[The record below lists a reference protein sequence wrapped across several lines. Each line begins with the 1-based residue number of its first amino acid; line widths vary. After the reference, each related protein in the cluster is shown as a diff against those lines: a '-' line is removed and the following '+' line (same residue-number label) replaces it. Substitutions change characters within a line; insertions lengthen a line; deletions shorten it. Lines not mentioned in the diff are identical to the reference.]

1 MSRDAVLWTAVA
13 SLMLLF
19 CTGVGT
25 ARPAAP
31 PGLKVSENGRF
42 LVTEEGKPFFWL
54 GDTAWEL
61 FHRLDRED
69 SERYLRDR
77 AAKGF
82 TVIQAVVLAEFGGLT
97 VANANGDLPLRDSDP
112 TRPDERYFAHVD
124 AVVEAASRLGLYIG
138 MLPTWGDK
146 WNTKWGGGPEI
157 FTPENAA
164 IYGEFL
170 GRRYRD
176 QPIVWILGGDR
187 PPENERHLAIV
198 RAMAAGLRRGDGGQ
212 HLLTY
217 HPTGGQ
223 SSAEWFH
230 GDDWL
235 SFNMIQSGHWAR
247 NNPNY
252 RMIAADYARTPT
264 KPCLDG
270 EPCYEQIPVQ
280 FKPALGRFDDLDVQK
295 AAYWAVFAGAH
306 GHTYGANGI
315 FQFHLLSRPGE
326 FDAVTPW
333 QEALAF
339 PGAGQL
345 RHLRALMESRP
356 FLTRIADQG
365 LIASEAPRVGELTHL
380 VYTRDADGRAALYVN
395 GRLQTSGEVGGGMDN
410 WDAGFRLALANELTQ
425 DRPWLGEYHLVAVYD
440 RTLTAEEVQR
450 RFKRGS
456 RSVPVDALVLYTF
469 TAGAGDVVL
478 DASRAR
484 GGITLRIGDP
494 SAVEW
499 LKDGG
504 LAVRA
509 PVLIASDGPAT
520 ALTDAITRSQAITI
534 EAWVKPVD
542 DAQAGPARLVT
553 LSQDPVGRNFTL
565 GQDKEGY
572 EVRLRTTA
580 TSENGLPGVATG
592 GPEARHMQATRDAS
606 GSYAMLYL
614 PTAGQTVTVDT
625 SKLSGKRLKAWWYD
639 PRTGTAQAQK
649 GEFPV
654 GGKLEFTSPKE
665 GPDWVLVL
673 DDAVQDFGPPGGVRA
688 P

>member
-1 MSRDAVLWTAVA
+1 MVIGPMGWGAAACLLVLLCAGA
-13 SLMLLF
+13 A
-19 CTGVGT
+19 T
-25 ARPAAP
+25 ARSAGLPR
-31 PGLKVSENGRF
+31 LKVSENRRF
-42 LVTEEGKPFFWL
+42 LVKEDGSPFFWL

-61 FHRLDRED
+61 FHRLNRED

-77 AAKGF
+77 AGKGF

-97 VANANGDLPLRDSDP
+97 VPNANGDLPLLDSDP
-112 TRPDERYFAHVD
+112 TRPNERYFAHVD

-164 IYGEFL
+164 SYGEFL
-170 GRRYRD
+170 GRRYRE

-198 RAMAAGLRRGDGGQ
+198 RAMAAGLRRGDEGR

-223 SSAEWFH
+223 SSSEWFH
-230 GDDWL
+230 EDDWL

-252 RMIAADYARTPT
+252 GMIAADYARTPA

-270 EPCYEQIPVQ
+270 EPCYEQIAIQ
-280 FKPALGRFDDLDVQK
+280 FKPALGRFDDCDVRK

-315 FQFHLLSRPGE
+315 FQFHLPSRPGE

-333 QEALAF
+333 QEALSF

-356 FLTRIADQG
+356 FLTRIPDQS
-365 LIASEAPRVGELTHL
+365 LIAGDTGE
-380 VYTRDADGRAALYVN
+380 
-395 GRLQTSGEVGGGMDN
+395 
-410 WDAGFRLALANELTQ
+410 
-425 DRPWLGEYHLVAVYD
+425 
-440 RTLTAEEVQR
+440 
-450 RFKRGS
+450 
-456 RSVPVDALVLYTF
+456 
-469 TAGAGDVVL
+469 
-478 DASRAR
+478 
-484 GGITLRIGDP
+484 
-494 SAVEW
+494 
-499 LKDGG
+499 
-504 LAVRA
+504 
-509 PVLIASDGPAT
+509 
-520 ALTDAITRSQAITI
+520 
-534 EAWVKPVD
+534 
-542 DAQAGPARLVT
+542 
-553 LSQDPVGRNFTL
+553 
-565 GQDKEGY
+565 
-572 EVRLRTTA
+572 
-580 TSENGLPGVATG
+580 GV
-592 GPEARHMQATRDAS
+592 HHVQATRDAS
-606 GSYAMLYL
+606 GSYAMLYV
-614 PTAGQTVTVDT
+614 PEAGRKVTVNT

-673 DDAVQDFGPPGGVRA
+673 DDAARRFGPPGGRGR

>member
-1 MSRDAVLWTAVA
+1 MSLQSALYGAVWCLIMLACAGVA
-13 SLMLLF
+13 S
-19 CTGVGT
+19 
-25 ARPAAP
+25 ARPAERQ
-31 PGLKVSENGRF
+31 GLKVSENGRF
-42 LVTEEGKPFFWL
+42 LVRSDGSPFFWL

-77 AAKGF
+77 AGKGF

-97 VANANGDLPLRDSDP
+97 VPNAKGDLPLLDSDP
-112 TRPDERYFAHVD
+112 TRPNERYFAHVD
-124 AVVEAASRLGLYIG
+124 AVVEAASRLDLHIG

-146 WNTKWGGGPEI
+146 WNTKWGEGPEI

-164 IYGEFL
+164 SYGEFL

-176 QPIVWILGGDR
+176 QPIIWILGGDR

-198 RAMAAGLRRGDGGQ
+198 RAMAAGLRRGDEGR
-212 HLLTY
+212 HPLTY

-223 SSAEWFH
+223 SSAQWFH

-270 EPCYEQIPVQ
+270 EPCYEQIAIQ
-280 FKPALGRFDDLDVQK
+280 FKPALGRFDDLDVRK

-306 GHTYGANGI
+306 GHTYGANSI
-315 FQFHLLSRPGE
+315 FQFHLPSREGE
-326 FDAVTPW
+326 FGAVIPW
-333 QEALAF
+333 QEALSF

-345 RHLRALMESRP
+345 RHLRTLMESRP
-356 FLTRIADQG
+356 FLTRIPDQG
-365 LIASEAPRVGELTHL
+365 LIAPQAPRAGELTHL
-380 VYTRDADGRAALYVN
+380 VYARDADGRAALYVN
-395 GRLQTSGEVGGGMDN
+395 GRLETSAQVGGGMDG
-410 WDAGFRLALANELTQ
+410 WGAGFRLALANELTQ

-440 RTLTAEEVQR
+440 RALTAEEVQQR
-450 RFKRGS
+450 VKGGS
-456 RSVPVDALVLYTF
+456 RSAPVDALVLYRF
-469 TAGAGDVVL
+469 TAGAGDVVG
-478 DASRAR
+478 DASPAR
-484 GGITLRIGDP
+484 GGLTLRISDP

-534 EAWVKPVD
+534 EAWVKPAD
-542 DAQAGPARLVT
+542 YAQAGPARIVT
-553 LSQDPVGRNFTL
+553 LSQDPVRRNFTL
-565 GQDKEGY
+565 GQNADGY
-572 EVRLRTTA
+572 EGRLRTA
-580 TSENGLPGVATG
+580 RTSENGLPGVATG
-592 GPEARHMQATRDAS
+592 GPEARHVQATRDAG

-639 PRTGTAQAQK
+639 PRTGKAAALN
-649 GEFPV
+649 GDFHV
-654 GGKLEFTSPKE
+654 GGKVEFTSPAE

-673 DDAVQDFGPPGGVRA
+673 DDAARGYTPPGTPARR
-688 P
+688 

>member
-1 MSRDAVLWTAVA
+1 MVIGPMGWGAAACLLVLLCAGA
-13 SLMLLF
+13 A
-19 CTGVGT
+19 T
-25 ARPAAP
+25 ARSAGLPR
-31 PGLKVSENGRF
+31 LKVSQNRRF
-42 LVTEEGKPFFWL
+42 LVKEDGSPFFWL

-77 AAKGF
+77 AGKGF

-97 VANANGDLPLRDSDP
+97 VPNANGDLPLLDNDP

-164 IYGEFL
+164 TYGEFL

-176 QPIVWILGGDR
+176 QPIIWILGGDR
-187 PPENERHLAIV
+187 PPENERHLAVV
-198 RAMAAGLRRGDGGQ
+198 RAMAAGLRRGDEGR

-235 SFNMIQSGHWAR
+235 SFNMVQSGHWAR

-270 EPCYEQIPVQ
+270 EPCYEQIAIQ
-280 FKPALGRFDDLDVQK
+280 FKPALGRFDDLDVRK

-333 QEALAF
+333 QEALSF
-339 PGAGQL
+339 PGAGQM

-356 FLTRIADQG
+356 FLTRIPDQG
-365 LIASEAPRVGELTHL
+365 LVASEAPRAGELTHL
-380 VYTRDADGRAALYVN
+380 VYTRDADGRTALYVN
-395 GRLQTSGEVGGGMDN
+395 GRLETSGEVGGGMDS
-410 WDAGFRLALANELTQ
+410 WDAGFRLALANELTE
-425 DRPWLGEYHLVAVYD
+425 DRPWLGEYRLVALYD
-440 RTLTAEEVQR
+440 QALTAEEVQR
-450 RFKRGS
+450 RFTEGS
-456 RSVPVDALVLYTF
+456 RSVPAGAVVLYTF
-469 TAGAGDVVL
+469 TAGAGDVVG

-484 GGITLRIGDP
+484 GGITLRISDP

-509 PVLIASDGPAT
+509 PVLIASNGPAT
-520 ALTDAITRSQAITI
+520 ALTDAITRSQAITS

-542 DAQAGPARLVT
+542 YAQAGPARIVT
-553 LSQDPVGRNFTL
+553 LSQDPVRRNLTL
-565 GQDKEGY
+565 GQQGDGY

-580 TSENGLPGVATG
+580 TSDNGLPGVATG
-592 GPEARHMQATRDAS
+592 GPEVRHVQATRDAS
-606 GSYAMLYL
+606 GSYALIYV
-614 PTAGQTVTVDT
+614 PTPGQTVTVDT

-639 PRTGTAQAQK
+639 PRTGKATALK
-649 GEFPV
+649 GDFPV
-654 GGKLEFTSPKE
+654 GGKLEFAAPPE

-673 DDAVQDFGPPGGVRA
+673 DDAARRFGPPGGRGR